1 MSDLRNNEVEEQ
13 GEKIEPTRSQVEIGG
28 TIITTE
34 EITPN
39 KALKQLRNVVGE
51 YEDYVSVQSR
61 RKTDKLFRDFVILN
75 LTKTNDKIKEIHSL
89 LIEKQQMSTWAS
101 ADALINDIGIFL
113 RDVAKG
119 DFGFTT
125 FFENPKLLE
134 MDISQL
140 YLVDNEILWSLGV
153 IHERTEAFM
162 EMCRLSYFEDIDL
175 WFETLNRILG
185 KLIQLNDDRIK
196 LIGSYERISY

>member
-1 MSDLRNNEVEEQ
+1 VSDLNKEINEQ
-13 GEKIEPTRSQVEIGG
+13 GEETEPKGSQVEISG
-28 TIITTE
+28 TILTAE
-34 EITPN
+34 EMTPK
-39 KALKQLRNVVGE
+39 KALKQLRSVVNE
-51 YEDYVSVQSR
+51 YEDYVTVQSR
-61 RKTDKLFRDFVILN
+61 RKTDKYFRDFVILN

-101 ADALINDIGIFL
+101 ADALINDIGLFL
-113 RDVAKG
+113 RDVVKG

-140 YLVDNEILWSLGV
+140 YLVDNEILWSLG
-153 IHERTEAFM
+153 IIRERTEAFM
-162 EMCRLSYFEDIDL
+162 EMCKFNYFEDIDL

-185 KLIQLNDDRIK
+185 KLIQLNEDRIK